1 MLFRAKNC
9 QRQQDHQAARLP
21 AASRQ
26 QLQQQ
31 LLLLPLLLGCCCC
44 LCCCCCAA
52 AAPVAEAQHGINA
65 ALTSMV
71 FVENNKL
78 VHTGGGA
85 TTPIETAAQLQD
97 LLDESPNSAIYLR
110 RSTFEVV
117 PDGNHTGITIRS
129 NQSLVM
135 DAGSVIFCN
144 STLPAPLYVGVVACA
159 ARVLSWSIWSHVW
172 ISASVLIHSAGVA
185 ATPQLLD

>member
-9 QRQQDHQAARLP
+9 QRQDYQAAARRR
-21 AASRQ
+21 RQ
-26 QLQQQ
+26 QQQ

-44 LCCCCCAA
+44 NCCCAA
-52 AAPVAEAQHGINA
+52 ATLVAEAQHGINA

-78 VHTGGGA
+78 VHTAGGGGA
-85 TTPIETAAQLQD
+85 TTTPIETAAQLQD

-117 PDGNHTGITIRS
+117 ADGNHTGITIRS

-172 ISASVLIHSAGVA
+172 ISASVSIHSAGVA

>member
-9 QRQQDHQAARLP
+9 QRQDYQAAARRRR
-21 AASRQ
+21 RQ
-26 QLQQQ
+26 QQQ

-44 LCCCCCAA
+44 NCCCAA
-52 AAPVAEAQHGINA
+52 ATLVAEAQHGINA

-78 VHTGGGA
+78 VHTAGGGGA
-85 TTPIETAAQLQD
+85 ATTTPIETAAQLQD

-117 PDGNHTGITIRS
+117 ADGNHTGITIRS

-172 ISASVLIHSAGVA
+172 ISASVSIHSAGVA